1 MGTKVD
7 DNILDMICS
16 DLEDLMETSGTT
28 EPVKTREYILQ
39 TAMTELK
46 MGGISITGHNMW
58 DYPRGEVASEAI
70 RERIR
75 YLKKYLKAKYEK
87 KVKNMTFLAMGEPYK
102 CLNWQTKYITAKL
115 KISFEIK

>member
-1 MGTKVD
+1 MGTKID

-16 DLEDLMETSGTT
+16 DLEDLMETPT
-28 EPVKTREYILQ
+28 KNKEYILQ
-39 TAMTELK
+39 TAMTEIK
-46 MGGISITGHNMW
+46 MGEISITGHNMW

-87 KVKNMTFLAMGEPYK
+87 KVKNMTFLAIGESYK
-102 CLNWQTKYITAKL
+102 CLNWQTKYITTKL
-115 KISFEIK
+115 KISWIQN

>member
-1 MGTKVD
+1 MGTKID

-16 DLEDLMETSGTT
+16 DLEELIETRDEVPT
-28 EPVKTREYILQ
+28 KNREYILQ

-115 KISFEIK
+115 KISFEIM

>member
-16 DLEDLMETSGTT
+16 DLEELMETGTT
-28 EPVKTREYILQ
+28 SVKREYILQ
-39 TAMTELK
+39 TAMTEIK
-46 MGGISITGHNMW
+46 IGGISITGHNMW
-58 DYPRGEVASEAI
+58 DYPRGEVASDAI

-87 KVKNMTFLAMGEPYK
+87 KVKNMTFLAIGESYK
-102 CLNWQTKYITAKL
+102 CSNWQTKNITAKL
-115 KISFEIK
+115 KISFELK